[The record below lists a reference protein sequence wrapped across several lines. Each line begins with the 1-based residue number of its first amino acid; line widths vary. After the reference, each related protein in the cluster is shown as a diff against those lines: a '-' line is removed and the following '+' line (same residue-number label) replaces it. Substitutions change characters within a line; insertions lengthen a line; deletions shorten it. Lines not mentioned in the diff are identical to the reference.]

1 MNYKEFMENLIEDK
15 AKGIYL
21 FDSKEDYLNTTI
33 IDLAKEKVSFADFNL
48 VELKGNVD
56 VEAMKNAYETYPV
69 MEDRKYIIW
78 KDIDLSK
85 NSLKEY
91 EDLLTN
97 LTGDIKNFPEY
108 TTFLIFSDSSPFK
121 GKFYK
126 EVKKYGNIVTIDRLN
141 KSELENF
148 IGKRFVKAGKKIKKS
163 MLAEIV
169 QRFSY
174 LDRDSDL
181 DLFDIV
187 NTVDK
192 IIASSEDEIVKEK
205 DVYDQLDQILNLN
218 IFNLTDAISR
228 KDLKLASTTYLN
240 MVKRDEDLFMI
251 FHMII
256 RQFRNIIGITT
267 LLNNNKNDA
276 YIMKSIGI
284 SPYELRKVKG
294 FINNF
299 TYEELFDIHSRLF
312 DMEVR
317 QKSTDFDMKIEL
329 LLLIQKICK

>member
-48 VELKGNVD
+48 IELKGNVD

-97 LTGDIKNFPEY
+97 LTGDTKNFPEY

-187 NTVDK
+187 NTVGK

-205 DVYDQLDQILNLN
+205 DVYDQLDQILNLI

-256 RQFRNIIGITT
+256 RQFRNIIGIKT
-267 LLNNNKNDA
+267 LVTNNKNDA

>member
-48 VELKGNVD
+48 IELKGNVD

-126 EVKKYGNIVTIDRLN
+126 EVKKYGSIVTIDRLN

-240 MVKRDEDLFMI
+240 MVKRDEDLIMI

-256 RQFRNIIGITT
+256 RQFRNIIGIKT
-267 LLNNNKNDA
+267 LLTNNKNDA
-276 YIMKSIGI
+276 YIMKNIGI

>member
-56 VEAMKNAYETYPV
+56 VETMKNAYETYPV

-126 EVKKYGNIVTIDRLN
+126 EVKKYGNIVNIERLN
-141 KSELENF
+141 KSELETF

-205 DVYDQLDQILNLN
+205 DVYDQLDQILNIN
-218 IFNLTDAISR
+218 IFNLTDAISK

-240 MVKRDEDLFMI
+240 MANKDEDLFMI

-256 RQFRNIIGITT
+256 RQFRNIIGIKT
-267 LLNNNKNDA
+267 LLSNNKNDA
-276 YIMKSIGI
+276 YIMKNIGI

>member
-1 MNYKEFMENLIEDK
+1 MNYKEFMEKLIDDK

-97 LTGDIKNFPEY
+97 MTGDIKNFPEY

-126 EVKKYGNIVTIDRLN
+126 EVKKYGNIVNIERLN
-141 KSELENF
+141 KSELETF

-163 MLAEIV
+163 MLAEVV

-205 DVYDQLDQILNLN
+205 DVYDQLDQILNIN
-218 IFNLTDAISR
+218 IFNLTDAISK

-240 MVKRDEDLFMI
+240 MANKDEDLFMI

-256 RQFRNIIGITT
+256 RQFRNIIGIKT
-267 LLNNNKNDA
+267 LLSNNKNDA
-276 YIMKSIGI
+276 YIMKNIGI

>member
-1 MNYKEFMENLIEDK
+1 MNYKEFMEKLIDDK

-56 VEAMKNAYETYPV
+56 VETMKNAYETYPV

-126 EVKKYGNIVTIDRLN
+126 EVKKYGNIVNIERLN
-141 KSELENF
+141 KSELETF

-163 MLAEIV
+163 MLAEVV

-205 DVYDQLDQILNLN
+205 DVYDQLDQILNIN
-218 IFNLTDAISR
+218 IFNLTDAISK

-240 MVKRDEDLFMI
+240 MANKDEDLFMI

-256 RQFRNIIGITT
+256 RQFRNIIGIKT
-267 LLNNNKNDA
+267 LLSNNKNDA

-299 TYEELFDIHSRLF
+299 TYEELFAIHTRLF

-317 QKSTDFDMKIEL
+317 QKSTDFDMKMEL
-329 LLLIQKICK
+329 LLLIQMICK

>member
-48 VELKGNVD
+48 IELKGNVD

-97 LTGDIKNFPEY
+97 LTGDIKHFPEY

-126 EVKKYGNIVTIDRLN
+126 EVKKFGNIVNIERLN

-228 KDLKLASTTYLN
+228 KDLKLASATYLN

-267 LLNNNKNDA
+267 LLTNNKNDA

>member
-56 VEAMKNAYETYPV
+56 VEAIKNAYDTYPV

-126 EVKKYGNIVTIDRLN
+126 EVKKYGNIVNIDRLN
-141 KSELENF
+141 KSELETF

-205 DVYDQLDQILNLN
+205 DVYDQLDQVLNIN
-218 IFNLTDAISR
+218 IFNLTDAISK

-240 MVKRDEDLFMI
+240 MANKDEDLFMI

-256 RQFRNIIGITT
+256 RQFRNIIGIKT
-267 LLNNNKNDA
+267 LLSNNKNDA
-276 YIMKSIGI
+276 YIMKNIGI

>member
-1 MNYKEFMENLIEDK
+1 MNYKEFMEKLIDDK

-56 VEAMKNAYETYPV
+56 VETMKNAYETYPV

-126 EVKKYGNIVTIDRLN
+126 EVKKYGNIVNIERLN
-141 KSELENF
+141 KSELETF

-163 MLAEIV
+163 MLAEVV

-205 DVYDQLDQILNLN
+205 DVYDQLDQILNIN
-218 IFNLTDAISR
+218 IFNLTDAISK

-240 MVKRDEDLFMI
+240 MANKDEDLFMI

-256 RQFRNIIGITT
+256 RQFRNIIGIKT
-267 LLNNNKNDA
+267 LLSNNKNDA
-276 YIMKSIGI
+276 YIMKNIGI
-284 SPYELRKVKG
+284 SPYELRKLKG

>member
-48 VELKGNVD
+48 IELKGNVD
-56 VEAMKNAYETYPV
+56 FEAMKNAYETYPV

-97 LTGDIKNFPEY
+97 LIGDIKNFPEY

-121 GKFYK
+121 GKFFK

-192 IIASSEDEIVKEK
+192 IIASSEDEVVKEK

-256 RQFRNIIGITT
+256 RQFRNIIGIKT
-267 LLNNNKNDA
+267 LLTNNKNDA

-284 SPYELRKVKG
+284 SPYELRKVRG

>member
-56 VEAMKNAYETYPV
+56 METMKNAYETYPV
-69 MEDRKYIIW
+69 IEDRKYIIW

-126 EVKKYGNIVTIDRLN
+126 EVKKYGNIVNIERLN
-141 KSELENF
+141 KSELETF

-205 DVYDQLDQILNLN
+205 DVYDQLDQILNIN
-218 IFNLTDAISR
+218 IFNLTDAISK

-240 MVKRDEDLFMI
+240 MANKDEDLFMI

-256 RQFRNIIGITT
+256 RQFRNIIGIKT
-267 LLNNNKNDA
+267 LLSNNKNDA
-276 YIMKSIGI
+276 YIMKNIGI

-317 QKSTDFDMKIEL
+317 QKSQDFDMQMEL

>member
-48 VELKGNVD
+48 IELKGNVD

-126 EVKKYGNIVTIDRLN
+126 EVKKYGNIVNIERLN
-141 KSELENF
+141 KSELETF

-205 DVYDQLDQILNLN
+205 DVYDQLDQVLNIN

-240 MVKRDEDLFMI
+240 MANKDEDLFMI

-256 RQFRNIIGITT
+256 RQFRNIIGIKT
-267 LLNNNKNDA
+267 LLSNNKNDA
-276 YIMKSIGI
+276 YIMKNIGI

>member
-126 EVKKYGNIVTIDRLN
+126 EVKKYGNIVNIDRLN
-141 KSELENF
+141 KSELETF

-205 DVYDQLDQILNLN
+205 DVYDQLDQVLNIN
-218 IFNLTDAISR
+218 IFNLTDAISK

-240 MVKRDEDLFMI
+240 MANKDEDLFMI

-256 RQFRNIIGITT
+256 RQFRNIIGIKT
-267 LLNNNKNDA
+267 LLSNNKNDA
-276 YIMKSIGI
+276 YIMKNIGI

>member
-1 MNYKEFMENLIEDK
+1 MNYKEFMEKLIDDK

-56 VEAMKNAYETYPV
+56 VETMKNAYETYPV

-108 TTFLIFSDSSPFK
+108 TTFLIFSESSPFK

-126 EVKKYGNIVTIDRLN
+126 EVKKHGNIVIIDRLN

-163 MLAEIV
+163 MLTEIV

-174 LDRDSDL
+174 LDRDSEI

-218 IFNLTDAISR
+218 IFNLTDAISS
-228 KDLKLASTTYLN
+228 KDLKLSATTYMN
-240 MVKRDEDLFMI
+240 MVKNDEDLFMI

-256 RQFRNIIGITT
+256 RQFRNIIGIET
-267 LLNNNKNDA
+267 LVTNNKNDA
-276 YIMKSIGI
+276 YIMKNIGI

>member
-1 MNYKEFMENLIEDK
+1 MNYKEFMEKLIDDK

-56 VEAMKNAYETYPV
+56 VETMKNAYETYPV

-126 EVKKYGNIVTIDRLN
+126 EVKKYGNIVNIERLN
-141 KSELENF
+141 KSELETF

-163 MLAEIV
+163 MLAEVV

-205 DVYDQLDQILNLN
+205 DVYDQLDQILNIN
-218 IFNLTDAISR
+218 IFNLTDAISK

-240 MVKRDEDLFMI
+240 MANKDEDLFMI

-256 RQFRNIIGITT
+256 RQFRNIIGIKT
-267 LLNNNKNDA
+267 LLSNNKNDA
-276 YIMKSIGI
+276 YIMKNIGI

-299 TYEELFDIHSRLF
+299 TFEELFDIHSRLF

>member
-48 VELKGNVD
+48 IELKGNVD

-126 EVKKYGNIVTIDRLN
+126 EVKKYGNIVNIERLN
-141 KSELENF
+141 KSELETF

-205 DVYDQLDQILNLN
+205 DVYDQLDQVLNIN
-218 IFNLTDAISR
+218 IFNLTDAISK

-240 MVKRDEDLFMI
+240 MANKDEDLFMI

-256 RQFRNIIGITT
+256 RQFRNIIGIKT
-267 LLNNNKNDA
+267 LLSNNKNDA
-276 YIMKSIGI
+276 YIMKNIGI

-312 DMEVR
+312 HMEVR

>member
-1 MNYKEFMENLIEDK
+1 MNYKEFMEKLIDDK

-56 VEAMKNAYETYPV
+56 VETMKNAYETYPV

-126 EVKKYGNIVTIDRLN
+126 EVKKYGNIVNIERLN
-141 KSELENF
+141 KSELETF

-163 MLAEIV
+163 MLTEIV

-218 IFNLTDAISR
+218 IFNLTDAISK

-256 RQFRNIIGITT
+256 RQFRNIIGIKT
-267 LLNNNKNDA
+267 LVTNNKNDA

-284 SPYELRKVKG
+284 SPYELRKVRG

>member
-126 EVKKYGNIVTIDRLN
+126 EVKKYGNIVNIDRLN
-141 KSELENF
+141 KNELETF

-205 DVYDQLDQILNLN
+205 DVYDQLDQILNIN

-240 MVKRDEDLFMI
+240 RANKDEELFMI

-256 RQFRNIIGITT
+256 RQFRNIIGIKT
-267 LLNNNKNDA
+267 LLSNNKNDA
-276 YIMKSIGI
+276 YIMKNIGI

>member
-48 VELKGNVD
+48 IELKGNVD

-97 LTGDIKNFPEY
+97 LTGDTKNFPEY

-228 KDLKLASTTYLN
+228 KDLTLASTTYLN
-240 MVKRDEDLFMI
+240 MVTRDEDLFMI

-256 RQFRNIIGITT
+256 RQFRNIIGIKT
-267 LLNNNKNDA
+267 LLTSNKNDA

>member
-56 VEAMKNAYETYPV
+56 VETMKNAYETYPV

-126 EVKKYGNIVTIDRLN
+126 EVKKYGNIVNIERLN
-141 KSELENF
+141 KSELETF

-163 MLAEIV
+163 MLAEVV

-205 DVYDQLDQILNLN
+205 DVYDQLDQILNIN
-218 IFNLTDAISR
+218 IFNLTDAISK

-240 MVKRDEDLFMI
+240 MANKDEDLFMI

-256 RQFRNIIGITT
+256 RQFRNIIGIKT
-267 LLNNNKNDA
+267 LLSNNKNDA
-276 YIMKSIGI
+276 YIMKNIGI

>member
-126 EVKKYGNIVTIDRLN
+126 EVKKYGNIVNIDRLN
-141 KSELENF
+141 KSELETF

-267 LLNNNKNDA
+267 LLTNNKNDA
-276 YIMKSIGI
+276 YIMKNIGI

>member
-48 VELKGNVD
+48 IELKGNVD
-56 VEAMKNAYETYPV
+56 FEAMKNAYETYPV

-91 EDLLTN
+91 EDLITN

-108 TTFLIFSDSSPFK
+108 TTFLIFSESSPFK

-126 EVKKYGNIVTIDRLN
+126 EVKKHGNIVIIDRLN

-163 MLAEIV
+163 MLTEIV

-174 LDRDSDL
+174 LDRDSEI

-218 IFNLTDAISR
+218 IFNLTDAISS
-228 KDLKLASTTYLN
+228 KDLKLSATTYMN
-240 MVKRDEDLFMI
+240 MVKNDEDLFMI

-256 RQFRNIIGITT
+256 RQFRNIIGIET
-267 LLNNNKNDA
+267 LVTNNKNDA
-276 YIMKSIGI
+276 YIMKNIGI

>member
-56 VEAMKNAYETYPV
+56 FEAMKNAYETYPV

-126 EVKKYGNIVTIDRLN
+126 EVKKYGNIVVIDRLN

-174 LDRDSDL
+174 LDRDSEI

-228 KDLKLASTTYLN
+228 KDLTLSATTYMN
-240 MVKRDEDLFMI
+240 MVKNDEDLFMI

-256 RQFRNIIGITT
+256 RQFRNIIGIKT
-267 LLNNNKNDA
+267 LVTNNKNDA

-299 TYEELFDIHSRLF
+299 TYEELFDIHSSLF

>member
-1 MNYKEFMENLIEDK
+1 MNYKEFMEKLIDDK

-126 EVKKYGNIVTIDRLN
+126 EVKKYGNIVNIERLN
-141 KSELENF
+141 KSELETF

-163 MLAEIV
+163 MLAEVV

-205 DVYDQLDQILNLN
+205 DVYDQLDQILNIN
-218 IFNLTDAISR
+218 IFNLTDAISK

-240 MVKRDEDLFMI
+240 MANKDEDLFMI

-256 RQFRNIIGITT
+256 RQFRNIIGIKT
-267 LLNNNKNDA
+267 LLSNNKNDA
-276 YIMKSIGI
+276 YIMKNIGI

>member
-126 EVKKYGNIVTIDRLN
+126 EVKKYGNIVNIDRLN
-141 KSELENF
+141 KSELETF

-205 DVYDQLDQILNLN
+205 DVYDQLDQILNIN
-218 IFNLTDAISR
+218 IFNLTDAIS
-228 KDLKLASTTYLN
+228 KNDLKLASTTYLN
-240 MVKRDEDLFMI
+240 MANKDEDLFMI

-256 RQFRNIIGITT
+256 RQFRNIIGIKT
-267 LLNNNKNDA
+267 LLSNNKNDA
-276 YIMKSIGI
+276 YIMKNIGI

>member
-33 IDLAKEKVSFADFNL
+33 IDLAKEKVSFTDFNL

-126 EVKKYGNIVTIDRLN
+126 EVKKYGNIVNIDRLN

-256 RQFRNIIGITT
+256 RQFRNIIGIKT
-267 LLNNNKNDA
+267 LATNNKNDA

-284 SPYELRKVKG
+284 SPYELRKVRG

>member
-48 VELKGNVD
+48 IELKGNVD

-69 MEDRKYIIW
+69 MEDKKYIIW

-91 EDLLTN
+91 EYLLTN

-141 KSELENF
+141 RSELENF

-256 RQFRNIIGITT
+256 RQFRNIIGIKT
-267 LLNNNKNDA
+267 LVTNNKNDA

>member
-48 VELKGNVD
+48 IELKGKVD

-228 KDLKLASTTYLN
+228 KDLKLSATTYMN
-240 MVKRDEDLFMI
+240 MVKNDEDLFMI

-256 RQFRNIIGITT
+256 RQFRNIIGIKT
-267 LLNNNKNDA
+267 LVTNNKNDA
-276 YIMKSIGI
+276 YIMKNIGI

>member
-48 VELKGNVD
+48 IELKGNVD

-69 MEDRKYIIW
+69 MEDKKYIIW

-126 EVKKYGNIVTIDRLN
+126 ELKKYGNIVTIDRLN

-240 MVKRDEDLFMI
+240 MVNKDDDLFMI

-256 RQFRNIIGITT
+256 RQFRNIIGIKT
-267 LLNNNKNDA
+267 LLTNNKNDA

>member
-126 EVKKYGNIVTIDRLN
+126 EVKKYGNIVNIERLN
-141 KSELENF
+141 KSELETF

-205 DVYDQLDQILNLN
+205 DVYDQLDQILNIN

-240 MVKRDEDLFMI
+240 MANKDEDLFMI

-256 RQFRNIIGITT
+256 RQFRNIIGIKT
-267 LLNNNKNDA
+267 LLSNNKNDA
-276 YIMKSIGI
+276 YIMKNIGI

>member
-126 EVKKYGNIVTIDRLN
+126 EVKKHGNIVNIDRLN
-141 KSELENF
+141 KSELETF

-205 DVYDQLDQILNLN
+205 DVYDQLDQILNIN
-218 IFNLTDAISR
+218 IFNLTDAISK

-256 RQFRNIIGITT
+256 RQFRNIIGIKT
-267 LLNNNKNDA
+267 LLSNNKNDA
-276 YIMKSIGI
+276 YIMKNIGI

>member
-33 IDLAKEKVSFADFNL
+33 IDLAKKKVSFADFNL
-48 VELKGNVD
+48 IELKGNVD

-97 LTGDIKNFPEY
+97 LTGDIKKFPEY

-256 RQFRNIIGITT
+256 RQFRNIIGIKT
-267 LLNNNKNDA
+267 LVINNKNDA

-284 SPYELRKVKG
+284 SPYELRKVRG

-317 QKSTDFDMKIEL
+317 QKSTDFDMKMEL
-329 LLLIQKICK
+329 LLLIQMICK

>member
-1 MNYKEFMENLIEDK
+1 MNYKEFMEKLIDDK

-56 VEAMKNAYETYPV
+56 VETMKNAYETYPV

-126 EVKKYGNIVTIDRLN
+126 EVKKYGNIVNIERLN
-141 KSELENF
+141 KSELETF

-163 MLAEIV
+163 MLAEVV

-205 DVYDQLDQILNLN
+205 DVYDQLDQILNIN
-218 IFNLTDAISR
+218 IFNLTDAIS
-228 KDLKLASTTYLN
+228 KNDLKLASTTYLN
-240 MVKRDEDLFMI
+240 MANKDEDLFMI

-256 RQFRNIIGITT
+256 RQFRNIIGIKT
-267 LLNNNKNDA
+267 LLSNNKNDA
-276 YIMKSIGI
+276 YIMKNIGI

>member
-15 AKGIYL
+15 TKGIYL

-48 VELKGNVD
+48 IELKGNVD

-148 IGKRFVKAGKKIKKS
+148 IGKRFVKARKKIKKS

-267 LLNNNKNDA
+267 LLNNNKNDS

-317 QKSTDFDMKIEL
+317 QKSTDFDMQMEL

>member
-1 MNYKEFMENLIEDK
+1 
-15 AKGIYL
+15 
-21 FDSKEDYLNTTI
+21 
-33 IDLAKEKVSFADFNL
+33 
-48 VELKGNVD
+48 
-56 VEAMKNAYETYPV
+56 
-69 MEDRKYIIW
+69 
-78 KDIDLSK
+78 
-85 NSLKEY
+85 
-91 EDLLTN
+91 
-97 LTGDIKNFPEY
+97 
-108 TTFLIFSDSSPFK
+108 
-121 GKFYK
+121 
-126 EVKKYGNIVTIDRLN
+126 
-141 KSELENF
+141 
-148 IGKRFVKAGKKIKKS
+148 

-205 DVYDQLDQILNLN
+205 DVYDQLDQVLNIN

-240 MVKRDEDLFMI
+240 MANKDEYLFMI

-256 RQFRNIIGITT
+256 RQFRNIIGIKT
-267 LLNNNKNDA
+267 LLSNNKNDA
-276 YIMKSIGI
+276 YIMKNIGI

>member
-1 MNYKEFMENLIEDK
+1 MNYKEFMEKLIDDK

-56 VEAMKNAYETYPV
+56 VETMKNAYETYPV

-126 EVKKYGNIVTIDRLN
+126 EVKKYGNIVNIERLN
-141 KSELENF
+141 KSELETF

-205 DVYDQLDQILNLN
+205 DVYDQLDQILNIN
-218 IFNLTDAISR
+218 IFNLTDAISK
-228 KDLKLASTTYLN
+228 KDLKLASTIYLN

-256 RQFRNIIGITT
+256 RQFRNIIGIKT
-267 LLNNNKNDA
+267 LLSNNKNDA
-276 YIMKSIGI
+276 YIMKNIGI

-317 QKSTDFDMKIEL
+317 QKSTDFDMKIEI

>member
-1 MNYKEFMENLIEDK
+1 MNYKEFMERLIDDK

-97 LTGDIKNFPEY
+97 LTNDIKNFPEY

-126 EVKKYGNIVTIDRLN
+126 EVKKYGNIVNIDRLN
-141 KSELENF
+141 KSELETF

-205 DVYDQLDQILNLN
+205 DVYDQLDQVLNIN
-218 IFNLTDAISR
+218 IFNLTDAISK

-240 MVKRDEDLFMI
+240 MANKDEDLFMI

-256 RQFRNIIGITT
+256 RQFRNIIGIKT
-267 LLNNNKNDA
+267 LLSNNKNDA
-276 YIMKSIGI
+276 YIMKNIGI

-312 DMEVR
+312 HMEVR

>member
-126 EVKKYGNIVTIDRLN
+126 EVKKYGNIVNIDRLN

-163 MLAEIV
+163 MLTEIV

-205 DVYDQLDQILNLN
+205 DVYDQLDQVLNIN
-218 IFNLTDAISR
+218 IFNLTDAISK

-240 MVKRDEDLFMI
+240 MANKDEDLFMI

-256 RQFRNIIGITT
+256 RQFRNIIGIKT
-267 LLNNNKNDA
+267 LLSNNKNDA
-276 YIMKSIGI
+276 YIMKNIGI

>member
-91 EDLLTN
+91 EDLLTS
-97 LTGDIKNFPEY
+97 LTNDIKNFPEY

-126 EVKKYGNIVTIDRLN
+126 EVKKYGNIVNIERLN
-141 KSELENF
+141 KSELETF

-205 DVYDQLDQILNLN
+205 DVYDQLDQVLNIN
-218 IFNLTDAISR
+218 IFNLTDAISK

-240 MVKRDEDLFMI
+240 MANKDEDLFMI

-256 RQFRNIIGITT
+256 RQFRNIIGIKT

-276 YIMKSIGI
+276 YIMKNIGI

>member
-48 VELKGNVD
+48 IELKGNVD
-56 VEAMKNAYETYPV
+56 FEDMKNAYETYPV

-97 LTGDIKNFPEY
+97 LTGDIKKFPEY

-148 IGKRFVKAGKKIKKS
+148 IGKRFVKAAKKIKKS

-240 MVKRDEDLFMI
+240 IVKRDEDLFMI

-256 RQFRNIIGITT
+256 RQFRNIIGIKT
-267 LLNNNKNDA
+267 LLTNNKNDA

>member
-126 EVKKYGNIVTIDRLN
+126 EVKKYGNIVNIERLN
-141 KSELENF
+141 KSELETF

-205 DVYDQLDQILNLN
+205 DVYDQLDQVLNIN
-218 IFNLTDAISR
+218 IFNLTDAISK

-240 MVKRDEDLFMI
+240 MANKDEDLFMI

-256 RQFRNIIGITT
+256 RQFRNIIGIKT
-267 LLNNNKNDA
+267 LLSNNKNDA
-276 YIMKSIGI
+276 YIMKNIGI